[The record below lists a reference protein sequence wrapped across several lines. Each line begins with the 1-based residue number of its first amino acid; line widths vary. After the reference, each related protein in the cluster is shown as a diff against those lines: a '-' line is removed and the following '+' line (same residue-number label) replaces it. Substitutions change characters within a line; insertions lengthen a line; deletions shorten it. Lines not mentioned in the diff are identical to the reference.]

1 MNWIFDLETTRVLFT
16 AVFKSTEDGSI
27 REFVIHEKR
36 DDFEELIL
44 FLKDCKLLI
53 GFNSYDF
60 DGRVLEFI
68 LHEKLPKRPRNKAMA
83 IYRKAQEIIEAE
95 RSSWYTPTIP
105 QMDLF
110 RIHHFDNPARQ
121 TSLKWLAINMRM
133 DNVLDMPISH
143 SEEIDAS
150 LIPLV
155 LEYNR
160 NDVEVTYELWK
171 RSQSKIKMRETLS
184 AKYGVD
190 MTNFPDTKI
199 GETIVLKKLSEKLN
213 TPMTALKK
221 CRTYHKELRIRD
233 AILPTISFK
242 TPEFQSIHEK
252 FKQMVVTDTRPGSD
266 LMVEFDD
273 VPYYFGMGGIHACRG
288 NAVYRSV
295 NSCDVTG
302 YYPSL
307 AVSQGFYP
315 KQFGKEFIE
324 VYAEIAKERKQYVKG
339 TDENIALKLA
349 QNGVFGK
356 SNSEYSPFFDSM
368 FFAKI
373 TVNGQL
379 LLAMLC
385 ERLTI
390 MGAAKI
396 IMANTDGIECTVL
409 DKEKFDSICRAWEAK
424 FGLSLEH
431 NKFKMMVVRDIN
443 NFVAVPESGKIKL
456 KGEFKTVEAMIS
468 DGELHKNFSM
478 DIVKQ
483 AVIKYF
489 TEGTPVEYTIDNCT
503 DEYAFLIGERA
514 KTGKFILRKVVN
526 SEVRDEPLSKHL
538 RFYIGTLGESLFK
551 VATKTSAVYKGY
563 KVMMRNQMKEITNV
577 NKAFYKKE
585 CQKLIDS
592 ILSK

>member
-1 MNWIFDLETTRVLFT
+1 MNYIYDLETTKCLFS

-27 REFVIHEKR
+27 HEFVIHQKR
-36 DDFEELIL
+36 DDYEDLVL
-44 FLKDCKLLI
+44 FLKGCKLLI
-53 GFNSYDF
+53 GFNNYDF
-60 DGRVLEFI
+60 DGRIIDFI
-68 LHEKLPKRPRNKAMA
+68 LGGKLPKRPRNKAMA
-83 IYRKAQEIIEAE
+83 IYRKAQEAISAE
-95 RSSWYTPTIP
+95 KSIWYNPIIP

-110 RIHHFDNPARQ
+110 RIHHFDNLARS

-133 DNVLDMPISH
+133 DNVMDMPISH
-143 SEEIDAS
+143 ADEIDAS
-150 LIPLV
+150 MIPLV

-213 TPMTALKK
+213 TSMGALKK
-221 CRTYHKELRIRD
+221 CRTYHKELWIKD
-233 AILPTISFK
+233 AILPSISFK
-242 TPEFQSIHEK
+242 TPEFQSVHEK
-252 FKQMVVTDTRPGSD
+252 FKQMVVSDTRADSD
-266 LMVEFDD
+266 IMVVLDD

-288 NAVYRSV
+288 NAVYRAV

-307 AVSQGFYP
+307 AVSQGFFP
-315 KQFGKEFIE
+315 KQFGKEFVE
-324 VYAEIAKERKQYVKG
+324 VYAEIAKERKQYAKG
-339 TDENIALKLA
+339 TDENVALKLA

-356 SNSEYSPFFDSM
+356 SNNEYSPFFDSM

-390 MGAAKI
+390 SGAAKI

-409 DKEKFDSICRAWEAK
+409 DKEKFDSICKAWEAK

-431 NKFKMMVVRDIN
+431 GFYKTLVCRDIN
-443 NFVAVPESGKIKL
+443 NYCAMSDTGKVKM
-456 KGEFKTVEAMIS
+456 KGAFKTVEEMIK
-468 DGELHKNFSM
+468 DGELHKDFSM

-489 TEGTPVEYTIDNCT
+489 TLGTPVEYTIDNCT
-503 DEYAFLIGERA
+503 DEYAFLLGERA
-514 KTGKFILRKVVN
+514 KTGKFVIRRVVN
-526 SEVRDEPLSKHL
+526 SEVVDEPLPKHI
-538 RFYIGTLGESLFK
+538 RYYVSTQGESLFK
-551 VATKTSAVYKGY
+551 VASKTSAVQKGY
-563 KVMMRNQMKEITNV
+563 KVTMVNQMKEIRNI
-577 NKAFYKKE
+577 NKSFYKKE